1 MCDTFAVGP
10 SFTAGQ
16 VSIFAKNSDREPDET
31 QLVLSL
37 PGKHCQQDELLQ
49 CTYIAIPQA
58 RATRAVVI
66 CRPFWMWGAEMGVNE
81 KGVAIGNEA
90 VFTRIRPEKTP
101 GLIGMDLLRLALE
114 RSDTA
119 EEAVEVITSLLMRYG
134 QAGPCGYR
142 DKNFTYMNSFIVM
155 DSRTILV
162 LETLGRDYAVKRAGD
177 SAVISNALTLE
188 DDWDRSS
195 LARGTRVRSFSDPLI
210 TFFSGS
216 AHRRRRNMER
226 IHRVRGR
233 FTVSHAFAMLRSHF
247 SDKPLSGVNRDVCFH
262 AADPLVRMSQTTGS
276 LVVEIH
282 PDGRLRI
289 FVTAGSAPCLTPFK
303 PFLPGAPYED
313 AGRGGER
320 FAADSFWWRHE
331 AMHVNALFRPHPYR
345 ASITSRVSAM
355 EQAWEKAFP
364 AHVWDAAQR
373 PLVAASHT
381 AFLQA
386 DLTDRM
392 FLDEM
397 RGMAREGFSMERF
410 FWKRVARRAG
420 LDLI

>member
-1 MCDTFAVGP
+1 
-10 SFTAGQ
+10 

-31 QLVLSL
+31 QLVLSV
-37 PGKHCQQDELLQ
+37 PGREYPGDELLQ
-49 CTYIAIPQA
+49 CTYITIPQV
-58 RATRAVVI
+58 RATRAAVI

-90 VFTRIRPEKTP
+90 VFTRIRPEKAP
-101 GLIGMDLLRLALE
+101 GLTGMDLLRLALE

-119 EEAVEVITSLLMRYG
+119 DEAVEVITDLLMRYG

-142 DKNFTYMNSFIVM
+142 DKKFTYMNSFIVM

-162 LETLGRDYAVKRAGD
+162 LETLGRDYAVKRASG

-216 AHRRRRNMER
+216 AHRRRHNMEQ
-226 IHRVRGR
+226 IDRVRGG
-233 FTVSHAFAMLRSHF
+233 FTVTHAFAMLRSHF
-247 SDKPLSGVNRDVCFH
+247 SDMPLEGFNRDVCYH
-262 AADPLVRMSQTTGS
+262 AADPLIRMSQTTGS
-276 LVVEIH
+276 LVVELH
-282 PDGRLRI
+282 PDRRLRI

-303 PFLPGAPYED
+303 PFLPGAPYGD

-320 FAADSFWWRHE
+320 FTADSFWWRHE
-331 AMHVNALFRPHPYR
+331 AMHVNALFRPHAYR
-345 ASITSRVSAM
+345 ASVTGRVVAM

-364 AHVWDAAQR
+364 AHEWDAAQG
-373 PLVAASHT
+373 PLVAASHA

-386 DLTDRM
+386 DLADRM
-392 FLDEM
+392 YLEEM
-397 RGMAREGFSMERF
+397 RGMARLGFSVERS
-410 FWKRVARRAG
+410 FWKKVARRTGVAI
-420 LDLI
+420 L